1 MDIEYARSIKVV
13 RCFTDPDQDR
23 KWSGQECVIRDV
35 SKGWVLIEC
44 GAGWFNVRASEVKTL
59 ENAIAIGWVSKDSD
73 KLANY

>member
-1 MDIEYARSIKVV
+1 MDIECARSIKVI
-13 RCFTDPDQDR
+13 RCFTDPNQDR

-44 GAGWFNVRASEVKTL
+44 GTGWFNVRAGDVKTL
-59 ENAIAIGWVSKDSD
+59 EDAIATEWVSKDSL